1 MYTGTGLGDAFDFL
15 FDAPDEDQTV
25 EDVESHRIDKLR
37 KDLVFMWRSRLYS
50 DVRIELS
57 GPFAPN
63 SEEATAVFSS
73 HRFILASRSPYFH
86 SLFLSTSFSPV
97 TPTTASSP
105 ITITLPSPPFTPAS
119 LHFTL
124 GYIYSGTLFF
134 SNRTFDLTTSFQI
147 YRSAMYLS
155 IASLQAEIEARIIE
169 EMMHGLFH
177 AYLTF
182 ENYEKVTGG
191 RWGVG
196 GCKCK
201 TCVRRI
207 PRILEFAIADDVK
220 NNTLERG
227 ARRGLVGIFG
237 EGWVTPEFNSLPA
250 TMRAI
255 SLRGVQAR
263 TTLQNVFPLLFAA
276 EAALE
281 KLETPGAAEQPWAE
295 TVRELVLAARKKM
308 DELICTSVEEAF
320 EQEEWLT
327 ILERD
332 GAGFNDVDQVR
343 WVMDSIRRGLSE
355 STAGTVYQVRY
366 FDFGNHVTKAGLSLT
381 FLLYVS

>member
-1 MYTGTGLGDAFDFL
+1 
-15 FDAPDEDQTV
+15 
-25 EDVESHRIDKLR
+25 
-37 KDLVFMWRSRLYS
+37 
-50 DVRIELS
+50 
-57 GPFAPN
+57 
-63 SEEATAVFSS
+63 
-73 HRFILASRSPYFH
+73 
-86 SLFLSTSFSPV
+86 
-97 TPTTASSP
+97 
-105 ITITLPSPPFTPAS
+105 
-119 LHFTL
+119 
-124 GYIYSGTLFF
+124 
-134 SNRTFDLTTSFQI
+134 
-147 YRSAMYLS
+147 MYLS

-201 TCVRRI
+201 TCVRRM

-276 EAALE
+276 EAALA
-281 KLETPGAAEQPWAE
+281 KLETPGASDQPWTE

-320 EQEEWLT
+320 EQEEWLA

-332 GAGFNDVDQVR
+332 GAGFNDADQVR

-355 STAGTVYQVRY
+355 STAGTVYQVRCS
-366 FDFGNHVTKAGLSLT
+366 DLETGDQES
-381 FLLYVS
+381 